1 MSIERLFVD
10 GVEAIILIVLVI
22 GIFNFKSLSKEI
34 RVIFYFVLIGGVTE
48 LFTDFFKIYFS
59 KNTMP
64 VGHFYLGVSIFT
76 MSLFYRK
83 VLTNYVNKWFVDIP
97 IIVFAILSIVNPF
110 FLQSI
115 WVYANYTG
123 AFGALMLVFFS
134 ILFFSKIMTEAKIDN
149 LLKDFLVLL
158 NIAIL
163 FYYAGNFFY
172 FILFN
177 LNVEFSND
185 FAKQVHRY
193 YCVLNGAFYIFIGII
208 FYKSRRLKKQ

>member
-34 RVIFYFVLIGGVTE
+34 RVIFYFVLIGGATE
-48 LFTDFFKIYFS
+48 LFTDFFKIYIS

-64 VGHFYLGVSIFT
+64 IGHFYLAASILI
-76 MSLFYRK
+76 MSLFFRK
-83 VLTNYVNKWFVDIP
+83 VLANYISKWIVDIP
-97 IIVFAILSIVNPF
+97 IVVYAILSIINPV

-115 WVYANYTG
+115 WVYANFTG
-123 AFGALMLVFFS
+123 AFGALMVVFFS
-134 ILFFSKIMTEAKIDN
+134 ILLFSKIMTEAKIDN
-149 LLKDFLVLL
+149 LLKDSLVLL

-185 FAKQVHRY
+185 FAIQVHRY
-193 YCVLNGAFYIFIGII
+193 YCVLNAAFYIFIGII
-208 FYKSRRLKKQ
+208 FYKSKRLKN